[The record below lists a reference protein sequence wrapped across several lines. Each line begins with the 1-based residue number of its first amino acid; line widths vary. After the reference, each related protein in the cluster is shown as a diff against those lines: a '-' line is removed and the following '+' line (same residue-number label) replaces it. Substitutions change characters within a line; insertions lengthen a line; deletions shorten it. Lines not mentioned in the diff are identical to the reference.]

1 MKKEKFEELKIHVEN
16 LRKEYKEYS
25 CRVGALIGITES
37 HKDLTRKEI
46 LKLMKILF
54 L

>member
-1 MKKEKFEELKIHVEN
+1 MEKKEFEKLKSYAEN

-25 CRVGALIGITES
+25 SRVGALIGIVETC
-37 HKDLTRKEI
+37 KDLTRKEI
-46 LKLMKILF
+46 LKLMEILF